1 MVHARALVAACL
13 LAAACDGRDAHVAP
27 VASPLGPAPV
37 INIGVGNALTLPAQ
51 RHLVRIGSTLLL
63 AIQQDGADGNQLG
76 MFRSDDDGQ
85 SFRRLGDIAQDP
97 SDRDEADLVVV
108 GQDIALVSSY
118 EGPDLVGSTAHDV
131 WFQWWRHRAN
141 GEWTPD
147 PAVKVFDSTSGDTGY
162 YRAEL
167 AVDSLGRYWIQAFF
181 LRADGSSTSPLTVSS
196 NGGASF
202 STQASLVTV
211 PFRGG
216 GRLLALGSKMIFLWD
231 GHDVGTPA
239 FFRLRNDSDG
249 LGTWGAQ
256 TQAFAEG
263 IYHGAALSAVGD
275 GAGGMHL
282 FYKDE
287 NLTLW
292 YRKFNGT
299 SFGGAT
305 LIEDVSEWELQPAVT
320 RIGSDLVVYYNRVI
334 TTGFNDE
341 VRVRTMHNGV
351 FSNPTVLDSS
361 GGFKGYPAAVEVLP
375 TTVTSVPCLFGDT
388 PDAST
393 GGSATLYAIDWAGTP
408 PPPPDM
414 SVPPPDLS
422 VPPDLSM
429 PPPQDAGAPGATL
442 FSDDFNRNIAPDN
455 GLGANWTVQSGAWYD
470 DGRAVADSDGG
481 NRAVVPSVSCADCSV
496 ATSVISFGVSE
507 VGVVARQLS
516 ASDAYELVLQ
526 GNGNLLLRRRRGGTL
541 TTLASG
547 ASGASVSASARLSL
561 SVSGS
566 SPVSLSASVGGVV
579 KLTASDGT
587 AQAITGAGVAGL
599 ICSSAGVPFDDFAIT
614 ALGGGMPPP
623 PDMSVP
629 RDLSVPPDLSAPRD
643 LSVPPDLSAPRD
655 LSMPPDLAVAHDL
668 ATGGGTLFSDAFARN
683 IAPDNGLGNGWTVA
697 SGLWYT
703 DGRAVTDSDAGD
715 RANAPVSCADCRV
728 QSSVT
733 GFGVPEIGVFV
744 RGAGTS
750 RYELVLLSN
759 GRLRLRR
766 VNGATVTTLGE
777 VASGLASL
785 DQPATLLLDARGAT
799 LTASVN
805 GAVKLTVIDATPLTA
820 SGSAGLVTSSAG
832 VVFDDF
838 SVAN

>member
-13 LAAACDGRDAHVAP
+13 LVAACDGRDAHVAP
-27 VASPLGPAPV
+27 VASQLGPQPV
-37 INIGVGNALTLPAQ
+37 IDIGGGNALTLPAQ

-63 AIQQDGADGNQLG
+63 AIQQDGADGNKLG

-108 GQDIALVSSY
+108 GQDVALVSSY

-131 WFQWWRHRAN
+131 WFQWWRHRSN

-147 PAVKVFDSTSGDTGY
+147 PEVKVFDSTSSDTGY

-167 AVDSLGRYWIQAFF
+167 AIDSRGRYWIQAFF
-181 LRADGSSTSPLTVSS
+181 LEADGSSTSPLTVSS
-196 NGGASF
+196 DGGASF
-202 STQASLVTV
+202 ATQASLVTV

-216 GRLLALGSKMIFLWD
+216 GRLLALGSKMIMLWD

-239 FFRLRNDSDG
+239 YFRLRNDSDG

-256 TQAFAEG
+256 TEAFAEG
-263 IYHGAALSAVGD
+263 IYHGAALSAVAD

-282 FYKDE
+282 LYKDE
-287 NLTLW
+287 NQTLW
-292 YRKFNGT
+292 YRRFNGS
-299 SFGGAT
+299 SFGAAT
-305 LIEDVSEWELQPAVT
+305 GIETVTEWETQPAVT

-334 TTGFNDE
+334 TSGFHDE
-341 VRVRTMHNGV
+341 VRVITIHNGV
-351 FSNPTVLDSS
+351 FSNATVLDSTN
-361 GGFKGYPAAVEVLP
+361 GFKGYPASVEVLP

-388 PDAST
+388 PDANS

-408 PPPPDM
+408 PPPADM
-414 SVPPPDLS
+414 SVP
-422 VPPDLSM
+422 PPDLSM

-455 GLGANWTVQSGAWYD
+455 GLGANWSVQSGAWYD
-470 DGRAVADSDGG
+470 DGRAIADSDGG

-496 ATSVISFGVSE
+496 ATSVISFGVNE

-526 GNGNLLLRRRRGGTL
+526 GNGNLVLRRRRGGTL

-547 ASGASVSASARLSL
+547 ASGASVSASVRLSL
-561 SVSGS
+561 SVRGG

-579 KLTASDGT
+579 KLTASDAT
-587 AQAITGAGVAGL
+587 AQAITSAGIGGL

-614 ALGGGMPPP
+614 SLGGSAPPP

-629 RDLSVPPDLSAPRD
+629 HDLATPPDLSAPRD
-643 LSVPPDLSAPRD
+643 LAAPRD
-655 LSMPPDLAVAHDL
+655 LSAPPPDLSVAHDL
-668 ATGGGTLFSDAFARN
+668 STGGGTLFSDPFNRN

-703 DGRAVTDSDAGD
+703 DGRAVTDSDSGD
-715 RANAPVSCADCRV
+715 RASAPVSCADCRV

-744 RGAGTS
+744 RGAGTD
-750 RYELVLLSN
+750 RYELVLLST

-766 VNGATVTTLGE
+766 VHGTTVTTLGE

-805 GAVKLTVIDATPLTA
+805 GAVKLTVTDATPLTT
-820 SGSAGLVTSSAG
+820 SGAAGLVTTSAG